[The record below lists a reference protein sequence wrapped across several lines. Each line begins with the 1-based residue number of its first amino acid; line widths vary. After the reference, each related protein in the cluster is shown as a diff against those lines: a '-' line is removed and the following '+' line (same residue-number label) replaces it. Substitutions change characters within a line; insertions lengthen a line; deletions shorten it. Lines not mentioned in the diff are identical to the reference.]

1 MTKEKKQALEAAI
14 VSDLNNP
21 HLTYLGIA
29 YLNKVGYATVVA
41 LSKKHSLTRTRGRK
55 KNSLLSAVEG

>member
-14 VSDLNNP
+14 VADLCNP
-21 HLTYLGIA
+21 RLTYLHVA
-29 YLNKVGYATVVA
+29 YMHKVGYATVVA

-55 KNSLLSAVEG
+55 KNSLLSVVEG